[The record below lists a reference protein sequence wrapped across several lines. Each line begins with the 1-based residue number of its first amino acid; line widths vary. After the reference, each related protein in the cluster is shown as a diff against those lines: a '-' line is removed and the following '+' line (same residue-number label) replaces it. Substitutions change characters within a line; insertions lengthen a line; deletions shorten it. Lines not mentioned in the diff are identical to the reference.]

1 MLCST
6 PCSITYRDELP
17 DGCPPDEAEVIVE
30 RRVFYR
36 AASPIIDPIEDF
48 QSLFQENPDFKPQD
62 MDPCILRGVTVWE
75 TLEAAE
81 NMRRLWQC
89 ERKSKKWEGKQ
100 NCELTLDAGAGA
112 ILRTESG
119 QPAEQGEH
127 WTWWPAKDFDILA
140 HSKPL
145 KARH

>member
-1 MLCST
+1 MFEG
-6 PCSITYRDELP
+6 IVFRDTLP
-17 DGCPPDEAEVIVE
+17 DGCPPVGAEVVDE

-36 AASPIIDPIEDF
+36 ATSPIIDPIEDF
-48 QSLFQENPDFKPQD
+48 KSLAQENPDFKLGD
-62 MDPCILRGVTVWE
+62 MDECILSGVTVWE

-81 NMRRLWQC
+81 NMRRIWQC
-89 ERKSKKWEGKQ
+89 KRKSKKWEGKR

-112 ILRTESG
+112 ILRTDDG
-119 QPAEQGEH
+119 QPTEQGEH

-145 KARH
+145 KTPH